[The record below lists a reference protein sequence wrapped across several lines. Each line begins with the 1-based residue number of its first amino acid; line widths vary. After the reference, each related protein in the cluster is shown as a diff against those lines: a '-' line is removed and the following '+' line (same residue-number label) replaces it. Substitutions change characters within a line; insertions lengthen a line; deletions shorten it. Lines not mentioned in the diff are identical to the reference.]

1 MASGAGKLPAVN
13 TANMSPAT
21 RTVLGN
27 RQRRVAAGQRRRGN
41 QPTGSRL
48 GAPPSVFL
56 ARGLQGRPGFSQ
68 IVGNHDG
75 LQLDTGVESQK
86 PGLGDA
92 GNLRSVLQVD
102 KQISCSAAVYCRE
115 VSCLRF

>member
-13 TANMSPAT
+13 ISPAT
-21 RTVLGN
+21 RTALGK
-27 RQRRVAAGQRRRGN
+27 QGAKVAAAKRRGGN

-48 GAPPSVFL
+48 GTPPSVFF
-56 ARGLQGRPGFSQ
+56 ARRVQGRPGFSE

-75 LQLDTGVESQK
+75 LQLDAGVEGQK

-102 KQISCSAAVYCRE
+102 KQISRAAAVY
-115 VSCLRF
+115 